1 MNSENMN
8 SRKVDCPKCK
18 SPTSDFS
25 LTSRLIVNRCQVCN
39 VVWFDKDELGL
50 WFHFDETATI
60 ASVKMP
66 SSLDAPLVPS
76 SPVMQNST
84 LECPRC
90 SPSEVL
96 APLQLRDQII
106 YRCQTCLGHL
116 VTMDGLKKFKE
127 YKPVLSNKRIVESGA
142 RIHSSSQKIDRL
154 DLRSEPRILVK
165 QKRELVE
172 LIGIETKNKYE
183 IYGHD
188 SRLIAFCSEKGSGV
202 FNFLSRTFF
211 GHWRTFQ
218 LDILGPDQSLQ
229 LKINHPFRF
238 LLPCFEVSFADGKQL
253 GLIQQKFTIF
263 SKEIEVS
270 DFNTGSHFLM
280 KSPFWRPWRFPFCR
294 DKVEVATVEKKF
306 SGIFSEIFTDKDNFV
321 LTYLDPRLGNEDRAL
336 LLSAAIFIDLAFF
349 EKKASS

>member
-1 MNSENMN
+1 MNNHTIN
-8 SRKVDCPKCK
+8 SSIVNCPKCK

-25 LTSRLIVNRCQVCN
+25 LTAKLTVNRCQTCN
-39 VVWFDKDELGL
+39 IVWFDKDELGL

-60 ASVKMP
+60 ALVKLP
-66 SSLDAPLVPS
+66 ASLDSPLGPRS
-76 SPVMQNST
+76 LGIQNSKM
-84 LECPRC
+84 ECPRC
-90 SPSEVL
+90 NPAEVL
-96 APLQLRDQII
+96 VSLQLKDQVI

-116 VTMDGLKKFKE
+116 VTMDGLKKFKD
-127 YKPVLSNKRIVESGA
+127 YKPVLSNRRSFESAARNNFSGQKLDRI
-142 RIHSSSQKIDRL
+142 

-172 LIGIETKNKYE
+172 LIGIESKNKYE

-188 SRLIAFCSEKGSGV
+188 SRLIAYCSEQGRGV
-202 FNFLSRTFF
+202 FNFFSRMFF

-218 LDILGPDQSLQ
+218 MDILGPDQSLQ

-238 LLPCFEVSFADGKQL
+238 LLPCFEVSYANGIRL

-263 SKEIEVS
+263 SKELKIS
-270 DFNTGSHFLM
+270 DFNTGSHFIM

-294 DKVEVATVEKKF
+294 DKVEVAIVEKKF

-321 LTYLDPRLGNEDRAL
+321 LTYLDAKLGIEDRAL